1 MINIT
6 WLEGCPQLPLW
17 ICVLWYH
24 LRIMVYALKQSYVS
38 LLVILSLSSD
48 HARYFYTLTHTQG
61 LISYSIVTSPNYL
74 EGR

>member
-38 LLVILSLSSD
+38 LLVPCPLTMQDVFIL
-48 HARYFYTLTHTQG
+48 
-61 LISYSIVTSPNYL
+61 
-74 EGR
+74 